1 MMKRLFDIV
10 FASFMLVLFAPV
22 FVVFACWISLD
33 SKGGVFFGQ
42 ERVGINGK
50 HFKLWKFRTMK
61 PHSERGGQ
69 LTVGSSDSRITRAGY
84 FLRKFKVDELP
95 QLWNVLL
102 GDMSVVGPRP
112 EVPRY
117 VAMYSPEQRLVLSI
131 SPGITDYASLRYF
144 EESDLLAKSSNPE
157 ETYIQEIMPAKLALN
172 LEYVRRHSFMGDL
185 SVIIQTGLRILKA

>member
-1 MMKRLFDIV
+1 MIKRWFDIV
-10 FASFMLVLFAPV
+10 FATVMLVLFAPLFMV
-22 FVVFACWISLD
+22 MACWISLD
-33 SKGGVFFGQ
+33 SRGGVFFGQ

-69 LTVGSSDSRITRAGY
+69 LTVGSADSRITRAGY

-117 VAMYSPEQRLVLSI
+117 VALYSPEQRLVLSI
-131 SPGITDYASLRYF
+131 RPGITDYASLRYF

-172 LEYVRRHSFMGDL
+172 LEYVRRHSFLGDL
-185 SVIIQTGLRILKA
+185 TVIIQTGLRILKA

>member
-10 FASFMLVLFAPV
+10 FASVMLVFFAPLFIV
-22 FVVFACWISLD
+22 LACWISLD
-33 SKGGVFFGQ
+33 SRGGVFFGQ

-131 SPGITDYASLRYF
+131 RPGITDYASLRYF
-144 EESDLLAKSSNPE
+144 EESDLLAKSTNPE

-172 LEYVRRHSFMGDL
+172 LEYVRRHSFIGDL